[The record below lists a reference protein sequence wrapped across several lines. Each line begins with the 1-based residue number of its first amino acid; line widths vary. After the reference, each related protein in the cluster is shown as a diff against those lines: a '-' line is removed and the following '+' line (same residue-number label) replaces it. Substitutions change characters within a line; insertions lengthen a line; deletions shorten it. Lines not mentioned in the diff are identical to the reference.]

1 MFQRIEYACASIL
14 LGAVVVLV
22 GIASVARGI
31 GAPIIW
37 SIEVAQLM
45 FLWLVV
51 IAADLGMQGNR
62 HFGMQIFLDNVPP
75 AVREATEIINIIVL
89 ICFLI
94 FLLYYAWGNMI
105 LMHPRLDGALQI
117 HGSYFHASMV
127 VGFALLIRTLL
138 VQLVDRFRKWG
149 RV

>member
-1 MFQRIEYACASIL
+1 MFQRIEYACASLL

-62 HFGMQIFLDNVPP
+62 HFGMEIFLDNVPTT
-75 AVREATEIINIIVL
+75 VRKATEIINIIVL
-89 ICFLI
+89 ISFLI
-94 FLLYYAWGNMI
+94 FLLYNAWGNMI

-127 VGFALLIRTLL
+127 AGFALLIRTLL
-138 VQLVDRFRKWG
+138 FQLADRIRQWG
-149 RV
+149 NE